1 MTESGGKQ
9 DTPLGSFMFSMTIPF
24 NEPTYGFVANLR
36 ADFTLLPSEM
46 GGKYWLVYG
55 DWR

>member
-1 MTESGGKQ
+1 
-9 DTPLGSFMFSMTIPF
+9 MFSMTIPF
-24 NEPTYGFVANLR
+24 NEPTYGFVANLG
-36 ADFTLLPSEM
+36 ADFTLLPLEM